1 MHSHIVSA
9 DKVNWDKDCMAFGK
23 KNKIKLREERKKVVA
38 SGNIHT
44 PVSKSEE
51 GGYQIWV

>member
-51 GGYQIWV
+51 GGYQI